1 MEDHRP
7 IALYMESDVGLFIY
21 LAALTELKIPL
32 LLISARL
39 GPLSVAHLLRETG
52 ASFILVTRR
61 TKLML
66 QESALGGVGMTEV
79 LHWQEFLHETIP
91 DGSLDFDG
99 KRLQQ
104 TTSPTAE
111 SPLHLGSR
119 LSTNGTDSG
128 TNVGAL
134 ILHSSGTTGLPKPIY
149 LAPRYILG
157 YAACH
162 EISENEVC
170 SRSLSTLPMYHGFGL
185 LAPCLSL
192 SIGMTC
198 CFPPASVIPAGRS
211 TVDLLQLFKAE
222 ALLTVPSIVE
232 DLLSLPDDEKIVA
245 VNSLKAL
252 SFVAVGGGALRPD
265 LGTHL
270 VENKIK
276 LVNHYGVTE
285 IGAIAPIF
293 HPGPDYDHRYLR
305 LREDLG
311 LHLQPIK
318 GSERFKLIGYPVG
331 WHTPF
336 EVQDELE
343 RNQDNP
349 SRIEVRIIGRMDDV
363 IVLKSGEK
371 VMPRLVE
378 TSLMADPQIQTA
390 VCVGSGAFEIIV
402 IVEPSSSVQVN
413 DFKRHVWDLVKSLN
427 ETLDQHARI
436 SSINAII
443 VKPPGKSIPRSD
455 KGSVMRREV
464 ADLFREE
471 IEAAYAELDNEVT
484 AGDTITDTSDMVTS
498 VQKMVRAVATN
509 LFSESLLDFGEED
522 DLFER
527 GMDSLQCVRLARLL
541 NSALSEKYASREA
554 KSRQLVT
561 KEFVYANPSIRRLA
575 QAVTQLLSQQ
585 GENTGGSTESQ
596 DTPGPDS
603 RLRNIRAL
611 LGDCVRDIRAQT
623 MPRTPKTTFTVAIT
637 GATGNLGANVVAQL
651 ASNPLVKKTI
661 CLVREGNSGQGTPE
675 QRVRTALGAAG
686 LSLSPQQWEKVEFEQ
701 CDPGHWVKGT
711 NCFQDT
717 QSSFSRIADQVS
729 HIIHLAWPM
738 DFHRTLESFRPQL
751 RATQGLI
758 QLARAARLRG
768 AGAATGRV
776 RLVFASSIAVVRG
789 YSDAQGSVY
798 GRSATGAVPEMGVY
812 DPRIATPMGYAE
824 AKWVC
829 EQMLAQVSQELR
841 DEVEPVVVRIGQLS
855 GPESGEGV
863 WKTAEHIP
871 ALVKASQIVGG
882 LPALE
887 GTASW
892 LPVDR
897 AAKSLSEIALHAA
910 DVPLFLHLE
919 NPVRQPLADICAFFA
934 AELGLPTRTI
944 PFEEWMQQSCDAG
957 ALRSLEGFFRDHFQA
972 LASGSVVLDTAR
984 ALAVSETLRGSGG
997 VPQQL
1002 IAKYVARWRKQGFL
1016 E

>member
-21 LAALTELKIPL
+21 LAALTEMKIPL

-39 GPLSVAHLLRETG
+39 GPPSVAHLLRETG
-52 ASFILVTRR
+52 ASFILVTKR
-61 TKLML
+61 TKFMI
-66 QESALGGVGMTEV
+66 QQSALGGVGMTEV

-91 DGSLDFDG
+91 DGGLDVDG
-99 KRLQQ
+99 KSFQH
-104 TTSPTAE
+104 TT
-111 SPLHLGSR
+111 
-119 LSTNGTDSG
+119 
-128 TNVGAL
+128 
-134 ILHSSGTTGLPKPIY
+134 K
-149 LAPRYILG
+149 
-157 YAACH
+157 
-162 EISENEVC
+162 
-170 SRSLSTLPMYHGFGL
+170 
-185 LAPCLSL
+185 
-192 SIGMTC
+192 
-198 CFPPASVIPAGRS
+198 
-211 TVDLLQLFKAE
+211 

-252 SFVAVGGGALRPD
+252 AFVAVGGGALRPD

-270 VENKIK
+270 VENKIR

-293 HPGPDYDHRYLR
+293 HPGPDYDHHYLR

-311 LHLQPIK
+311 LHLQPLK

-331 WHTPF
+331 WHKPF

-378 TSLMADPQIQTA
+378 TSLTADPEIQTA
-390 VCVGSGAFEIIV
+390 VCVGSGAFEILV
-402 IVEPSSSVQVN
+402 IVEPSSSVQVK

-443 VKPPGKSIPRSD
+443 VKPPSKSIPRSD

-484 AGDTITDTSDMVTS
+484 AGDTITDTSDIVTS

-509 LFSESLLDFGEED
+509 LFSESHLDVGKED

-541 NSALSEKYASREA
+541 NSALSEKHASREA
-554 KSRQLVT
+554 NSRQLIT

-575 QAVTQLLSQQ
+575 QAVIQLLSEQ
-585 GENTGGSTESQ
+585 GEKTGGNTESG
-596 DTPGPDS
+596 DTPGSDP

-623 MPRTPKTTFTVAIT
+623 IPGSPKTTFTVAIT

-661 CLVREGNSGQGTPE
+661 CLVREGNGGQGTPE

-686 LSLSPQQWEKVEFEQ
+686 LSLSSQQWDKVEFEQ
-701 CDPGHWVKGT
+701 CDPGQWATGT

-717 QSSFSRIADQVS
+717 KSSFSRIADQVS

-758 QLARAARLRG
+758 RLARAARLRG
-768 AGAATGRV
+768 AGAATARV
-776 RLVFASSIAVVRG
+776 RLIFASSIAVVRG

-798 GRSATGAVPEMGVY
+798 GRSATGAVPEMGFH

-871 ALVKASQIVGG
+871 ALVKASQMVGG
-882 LPALE
+882 LPALD

-897 AAKSLSEIALHAA
+897 AAKSLTEIALHAA

-934 AELGLPTRTI
+934 AELGLPTKTI
-944 PFEEWMQQSCDAG
+944 PFEKWMQHA
-957 ALRSLEGFFRDHFQA
+957 RYREGFGCIRNF
-972 LASGSVVLDTAR
+972 
-984 ALAVSETLRGSGG
+984 
-997 VPQQL
+997 
-1002 IAKYVARWRKQGFL
+1002 AK
-1016 E
+1016 

>member
-1 MEDHRP
+1 
-7 IALYMESDVGLFIY
+7 
-21 LAALTELKIPL
+21 
-32 LLISARL
+32 
-39 GPLSVAHLLRETG
+39 
-52 ASFILVTRR
+52 
-61 TKLML
+61 
-66 QESALGGVGMTEV
+66 
-79 LHWQEFLHETIP
+79 
-91 DGSLDFDG
+91 
-99 KRLQQ
+99 
-104 TTSPTAE
+104 
-111 SPLHLGSR
+111 
-119 LSTNGTDSG
+119 
-128 TNVGAL
+128 
-134 ILHSSGTTGLPKPIY
+134 
-149 LAPRYILG
+149 
-157 YAACH
+157 
-162 EISENEVC
+162 
-170 SRSLSTLPMYHGFGL
+170 
-185 LAPCLSL
+185 
-192 SIGMTC
+192 MTC

-378 TSLMADPQIQTA
+378 TALMADPQIQTA

-402 IVEPSSSVQVN
+402 VVEPSSSVQVN

-541 NSALSEKYASREA
+541 NSALSEKHASREA
-554 KSRQLVT
+554 KSRRLVT

-575 QAVTQLLSQQ
+575 QAVTQLLSEQ

-651 ASNPLVKKTI
+651 ASNPLVKKII

-675 QRVRTALGAAG
+675 QR
-686 LSLSPQQWEKVEFEQ
+686 
-701 CDPGHWVKGT
+701 
-711 NCFQDT
+711 
-717 QSSFSRIADQVS
+717 
-729 HIIHLAWPM
+729 
-738 DFHRTLESFRPQL
+738 
-751 RATQGLI
+751 GLI

-768 AGAATGRV
+768 AGAVTGRV
-776 RLVFASSIAVVRG
+776 RLVFASSIAVVRS

-798 GRSATGAVPEMGVY
+798 GRSATGAVPEMGFH
-812 DPRIATPMGYAE
+812 DPCIATPMGYAE

-855 GPESGEGV
+855 GPESGEGA

-887 GTASW
+887 GHRGCLSTV
-892 LPVDR
+892 LPN
-897 AAKSLSEIALHAA
+897 L
-910 DVPLFLHLE
+910 
-919 NPVRQPLADICAFFA
+919 
-934 AELGLPTRTI
+934 
-944 PFEEWMQQSCDAG
+944 
-957 ALRSLEGFFRDHFQA
+957 LR
-972 LASGSVVLDTAR
+972 
-984 ALAVSETLRGSGG
+984 
-997 VPQQL
+997 
-1002 IAKYVARWRKQGFL
+1002 K
-1016 E
+1016 

>member
-32 LLISARL
+32 LLISAR
-39 GPLSVAHLLRETG
+39 
-52 ASFILVTRR
+52 
-61 TKLML
+61 
-66 QESALGGVGMTEV
+66 
-79 LHWQEFLHETIP
+79 
-91 DGSLDFDG
+91 
-99 KRLQQ
+99 
-104 TTSPTAE
+104 
-111 SPLHLGSR
+111 LGSR

-162 EISENEVC
+162 EISENE
-170 SRSLSTLPMYHGFGL
+170 
-185 LAPCLSL
+185 
-192 SIGMTC
+192 
-198 CFPPASVIPAGRS
+198 
-211 TVDLLQLFKAE
+211 
-222 ALLTVPSIVE
+222 
-232 DLLSLPDDEKIVA
+232 IVA

-378 TSLMADPQIQTA
+378 TALMADPQIQTA

-402 IVEPSSSVQVN
+402 VVEPSSSVQVN

-541 NSALSEKYASREA
+541 NSALSEKHASREA
-554 KSRQLVT
+554 KSRRLVT

-575 QAVTQLLSQQ
+575 QAVTQLLSEQ

-651 ASNPLVKKTI
+651 ASNPLVKKII

-701 CDPGHWVKGT
+701 CDPGHWAKGT

-729 HIIHLAWPM
+729 HIIHLA
-738 DFHRTLESFRPQL
+738 
-751 RATQGLI
+751 
-758 QLARAARLRG
+758 AARLRG
-768 AGAATGRV
+768 AGAVTGRV
-776 RLVFASSIAVVRG
+776 RLVFASSIAVVRS

-798 GRSATGAVPEMGVY
+798 GRSATGAVPEMGFH
-812 DPRIATPMGYAE
+812 DPCIATPMGYAE

-855 GPESGEGV
+855 GPESGEGA

-897 AAKSLSEIALHAA
+897 AAKSLTEIALHAA

-944 PFEEWMQQSCDAG
+944 PFEEWMQQ
-957 ALRSLEGFFRDHFQA
+957 L
-972 LASGSVVLDTAR
+972 
-984 ALAVSETLRGSGG
+984 
-997 VPQQL
+997 
-1002 IAKYVARWRKQGFL
+1002 
-1016 E
+1016 